1 MHDAFNVLV
10 IYTIDFSQKQFHKL
24 FISIILF
31 KDYYGGLMVTNEIL
45 DNYLP
50 VVIFT
55 IIGVVFVAIALFMSR
70 IVRPSNKTREKLS
83 TYECAEKPIGDARI
97 HFNIQYYL
105 IVIVFLI
112 FDVEVLFLYPWAVQ
126 FKTLGQI
133 GFLEMILFIE
143 VLVIGLAYAWR
154 KEALEW
160 IH

>member
-1 MHDAFNVLV
+1 
-10 IYTIDFSQKQFHKL
+10 
-24 FISIILF
+24 
-31 KDYYGGLMVTNEIL
+31 MVTNEIL